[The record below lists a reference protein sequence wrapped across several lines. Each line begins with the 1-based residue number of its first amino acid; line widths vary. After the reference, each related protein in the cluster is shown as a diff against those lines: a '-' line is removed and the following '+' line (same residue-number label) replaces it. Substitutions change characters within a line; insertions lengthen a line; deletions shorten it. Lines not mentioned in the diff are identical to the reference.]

1 VFVVVLFLRRSW
13 PFIVRVLSVI
23 LLSYILGTLLLAVI
37 GPFGAGPVWLFF
49 FPVITGLLLE
59 FRYAIASLVINS
71 LTLIFFGWL
80 FTTHFDKWSAS
91 AMNPLESW
99 IVIGL
104 NFLLLNIIATISIV
118 MVVRGLEA
126 SLIQKK
132 MALELLEGKNT
143 ELQDA
148 NLTLTNEIY
157 AKQRAEQNLQKSEEA
172 LKASEMKSRDLVHML
187 PLGHFLIDS
196 DLTLQFLNRKAID
209 IFGFSSAY
217 IGYQLERESL
227 TIVIPEDRQKAMDTI
242 VNALNGED
250 SGWTSLTA
258 LTKQG
263 QNLPI
268 EANVT
273 AVYNQQRIVGVQG
286 LIVDISDRLEKE
298 KFKNAKDIAE
308 KTNSAISEWVG
319 FIAHEIRTPISA
331 PLSYSKLGLKKLD
344 RIQVMKAFS
353 TCNHLLERLS
363 TADSEAI
370 EQLSGE
376 LSQLEKILLREME
389 GLAEYFNRIFNS
401 SDRLNLLLNELLDMS
416 KLESGQM
423 RFEMKEANMSAIVE
437 DAVFE
442 LEATA
447 LEKNLRLEVARPD
460 FITQVECDS
469 FRIGQLVRNLL
480 SNAIKFTP
488 ESKKIAVSFEE
499 SDIMLGRREY
509 DNKMAALKVTVADEG
524 IGIPPD
530 QISSVFEKFKQSR
543 KTRKGEGTGL
553 GLPICREIIT
563 AHGGKIWLEN
573 NKNVGGTLC
582 HFSIP
587 YKQRK
592 AIKN

>member
-1 VFVVVLFLRRSW
+1 
-13 PFIVRVLSVI
+13 
-23 LLSYILGTLLLAVI
+23 
-37 GPFGAGPVWLFF
+37 
-49 FPVITGLLLE
+49 
-59 FRYAIASLVINS
+59 
-71 LTLIFFGWL
+71 
-80 FTTHFDKWSAS
+80 
-91 AMNPLESW
+91 
-99 IVIGL
+99 
-104 NFLLLNIIATISIV
+104 
-118 MVVRGLEA
+118 
-126 SLIQKK
+126 
-132 MALELLEGKNT
+132 
-143 ELQDA
+143 
-148 NLTLTNEIY
+148 
-157 AKQRAEQNLQKSEEA
+157 
-172 LKASEMKSRDLVHML
+172 
-187 PLGHFLIDS
+187 
-196 DLTLQFLNRKAID
+196 
-209 IFGFSSAY
+209 
-217 IGYQLERESL
+217 
-227 TIVIPEDRQKAMDTI
+227 VIPEDRQKAMDTI